1 MNIQVFNEIDSTQ
14 IEAKRQIDAVGF
26 IADKII
32 VAVNQTN
39 GITTKKGIPWQSQA
53 GDVLMSWILNVNN
66 QNIKINHI
74 LFCCS
79 LAIRD
84 ILNDEREKIIA
95 STDNK
100 DKQQFLQEMKIEIK
114 WPNDTLI
121 NKRKISGIL
130 AEFYKNHLII
140 GIAINLVKNSFKTT
154 RIPATDFETLT
165 GKLLDS
171 KTFINNIYN
180 KSKEYIDIL
189 LKYGFIPIKEKWK
202 QYAYML
208 GQVVEKSDG
217 NFVMFNDINDDG
229 DIV

>member
-14 IEAKRQIDAVGF
+14 LEAKRQIDAVGF

-32 VAVNQTN
+32 IAVNQTN

-84 ILNDEREKIIA
+84 VLNNEIEKIIKTA
-95 STDNK
+95 GDANK
-100 DKQQFLQEMKIEIK
+100 KQFLQEMKIEIK

-154 RIPATDFETLT
+154 RMPATDFETLT

-189 LKYGFIPIKEKWK
+189 LKYGFTPIKEKWK

-208 GQVVEKSDG
+208 GQVIEKNDG
-217 NFVMFNDINDDG
+217 NFVMFNDIDDDG
-229 DIV
+229 DII

>member
-14 IEAKRQIDAVGF
+14 LEAKRQIDTVGF

-39 GITTKKGIPWQSQA
+39 GITTKKGISWQSQS

-84 ILNDEREKIIA
+84 MLNDEKEKIIA

-154 RIPATDFETLT
+154 RMPATDFETLT

-189 LKYGFIPIKEKWK
+189 LKYGFTPIKEKWK

-229 DIV
+229 DII

>member
-32 VAVNQTN
+32 VAVNQTS

-84 ILNDEREKIIA
+84 MLNDEKEKIIA

-154 RIPATDFETLT
+154 RMPATDFETLT

-189 LKYGFIPIKEKWK
+189 LKYGFTPIKEKWK

-229 DIV
+229 DII

>member
-14 IEAKRQIDAVGF
+14 IEAKRQIDACGF

-32 VAVNQTN
+32 IAINQTN

-79 LAIRD
+79 LASRD

-100 DKQQFLQEMKIEIK
+100 DKQHFLQEMKIEIK
-114 WPNDTLI
+114 WPNDMLI
-121 NKRKISGIL
+121 NKKKISGIL
-130 AEFYKNHLII
+130 A
-140 GIAINLVKNSFKTT
+140 
-154 RIPATDFETLT
+154 
-165 GKLLDS
+165 
-171 KTFINNIYN
+171 
-180 KSKEYIDIL
+180 
-189 LKYGFIPIKEKWK
+189 
-202 QYAYML
+202 
-208 GQVVEKSDG
+208 
-217 NFVMFNDINDDG
+217 
-229 DIV
+229 

>member
-1 MNIQVFNEIDSTQ
+1 MNIQIFNEIDSTQ

-154 RIPATDFETLT
+154 RMPATDFETLT

-189 LKYGFIPIKEKWK
+189 LKYGFTPIKEKWK

-217 NFVMFNDINDDG
+217 NFVMFNDIDDDG
-229 DIV
+229 DII

>member
-84 ILNDEREKIIA
+84 ILNDEREKIMA
-95 STDNK
+95 TTDDK

-140 GIAINLVKNSFKTT
+140 GIAINLVKNSFKTA
-154 RIPATDFETLT
+154 RMPATDFETLT

-189 LKYGFIPIKEKWK
+189 LKYGFTPIKEKWK

-217 NFVMFNDINDDG
+217 NFVMFNDIDDDG
-229 DIV
+229 DII

>member
-100 DKQQFLQEMKIEIK
+100 KKK
-114 WPNDTLI
+114 
-121 NKRKISGIL
+121 K
-130 AEFYKNHLII
+130 
-140 GIAINLVKNSFKTT
+140 LVV
-154 RIPATDFETLT
+154 
-165 GKLLDS
+165 
-171 KTFINNIYN
+171 Y
-180 KSKEYIDIL
+180 
-189 LKYGFIPIKEKWK
+189 
-202 QYAYML
+202 
-208 GQVVEKSDG
+208 
-217 NFVMFNDINDDG
+217 
-229 DIV
+229 